1 MSAYQRIAAMQGAAE
16 SLFTRR
22 AGGNNIANQAAFIAD
37 HKEADM
43 ASIRRREFLAGAAAA
58 GTLAILKKGAAAETA
73 PGGVPVIPG
82 TDIPLVDYHVHV
94 EAAPTLDKLIEISQ
108 ARGVKFGIVEHAG
121 TKENKYPV
129 VLGNDEDLKRHI
141 ASLEGKPV
149 YKGIQAEFLD
159 WATCF
164 SKDVVA
170 QLDYVLSDA
179 LTLREKDG
187 SRVELWKA
195 EKVKIDDPQDFMDR
209 YTAFN
214 VEVISTEP
222 IDILANPTF
231 LPAAA
236 ARDFDALWTPA
247 RMRRIID
254 AAVKFSV
261 AIEISSSYRL
271 PKPVFLKMAR
281 EAGAKFS
288 FGSNIRGPN
297 VGKLD
302 YCLEMVRALGLKR
315 EDIFTPAQ
323 AGRKPIQ
330 VRR

>member
-1 MSAYQRIAAMQGAAE
+1 MKKT
-16 SLFTRR
+16 L
-22 AGGNNIANQAAFIAD
+22 
-37 HKEADM
+37 
-43 ASIRRREFLAGAAAA
+43 RRRELLAGAAAA
-58 GTLAILKKGAAAETA
+58 GTFALLSRTTAAAESTA
-73 PGGVPVIPG
+73 PGGAPVIPG

-94 EAAPTLDKLIEISQ
+94 EAAPTLDKLVEISK

-149 YKGIQAEFLD
+149 YKGIQAEFPD

-164 SKDVVA
+164 SKEVVA
-170 QLDYVLSDA
+170 QLDYVLTDA
-179 LTLREKDG
+179 LTFREKDG
-187 SRVELWKA
+187 RRVELWKA
-195 EKVKIDDPQDFMDR
+195 EKVKIDDPQDFMER

-222 IDILANPTF
+222 IDIFANPTY
-231 LPAAA
+231 LPAAVA
-236 ARDFDALWTPA
+236 KDFDALWTPA
-247 RMRRIID
+247 RMKRIID
-254 AAVKFSV
+254 AAVKHHV
-261 AIEISSSYRL
+261 AIEISSSRL
-271 PKPVFLKMAR
+271 PRLAFLKMAK

-302 YCLEMVRALGLKR
+302 YGLERVKALGLKR
-315 EDIFTPAQ
+315 EDIFTAAPP
-323 AGRKPIQ
+323 GRKPIQ
-330 VRR
+330 VRKFG

>member
-1 MSAYQRIAAMQGAAE
+1 MKKT
-16 SLFTRR
+16 L
-22 AGGNNIANQAAFIAD
+22 
-37 HKEADM
+37 
-43 ASIRRREFLAGAAAA
+43 RRRELLAGAAAA
-58 GTLAILKKGAAAETA
+58 GTFALLGRTTAAAESTA
-73 PGGVPVIPG
+73 PGGAPVIPG

-94 EAAPTLDKLIEISQ
+94 EAAPTLDRLVEISKE
-108 ARGVKFGIVEHAG
+108 RGVKFGIVEHAG

-141 ASLEGKPV
+141 ASLEGRPV

-159 WATCF
+159 WYTCF

-170 QLDYVLSDA
+170 QIDYVLSDA
-179 LTLREKDG
+179 LTFREKDG
-187 SRVELWKA
+187 RRVELWKA

-214 VEVISTEP
+214 VEVVSTEP

-231 LPAAA
+231 LPAAVA
-236 ARDFDALWTPA
+236 KDFDALWTPE
-247 RMRRIID
+247 RMKRIID
-254 AAVKFSV
+254 AAVKNHV

-271 PKPVFLKMAR
+271 PKLVFLKMAK

-302 YCLEMVRALGLKR
+302 YCIEMVKTLGLKR
-315 EDIFTPAQ
+315 EDVFVPA
-323 AGRKPIQ
+323 APGKKSIQ
-330 VRR
+330 VRKLG

>member
-1 MSAYQRIAAMQGAAE
+1 
-16 SLFTRR
+16 
-22 AGGNNIANQAAFIAD
+22 
-37 HKEADM
+37 
-43 ASIRRREFLAGAAAA
+43 
-58 GTLAILKKGAAAETA
+58 
-73 PGGVPVIPG
+73 
-82 TDIPLVDYHVHV
+82 
-94 EAAPTLDKLIEISQ
+94 
-108 ARGVKFGIVEHAG
+108 
-121 TKENKYPV
+121 V

-141 ASLEGKPV
+141 ASLEGRPV

-159 WATCF
+159 WFTCF

-179 LTLREKDG
+179 LTFREKDG
-187 SRVELWKA
+187 RRVELWKA

-214 VEVISTEP
+214 VEVVSTEP

-231 LPAAA
+231 LPGVLAK
-236 ARDFDALWTPA
+236 DFDALWTPE
-247 RMRRIID
+247 RMKRIID
-254 AAVKFSV
+254 AAVKNNA

-271 PKPVFLKMAR
+271 PKLVFLKMAK

-302 YCLEMVRALGLKR
+302 YCIEMVKNLGLKR
-315 EDIFTPAQ
+315 EDIFTPAPP
-323 AGRKPIQ
+323 GKKPIQ
-330 VRR
+330 IRK